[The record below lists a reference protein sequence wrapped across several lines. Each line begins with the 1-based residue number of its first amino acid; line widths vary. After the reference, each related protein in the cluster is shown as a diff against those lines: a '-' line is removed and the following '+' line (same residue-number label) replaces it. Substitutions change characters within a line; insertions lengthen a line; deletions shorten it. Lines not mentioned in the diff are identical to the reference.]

1 MAVGHSVILELSVC
15 FTRLDS
21 FFSGKEIFSEVEY
34 DFLVI
39 AAQTIFGGI

>member
-1 MAVGHSVILELSVC
+1 MAVGHSVVLELSVC

-21 FFSGKEIFSEVEY
+21 FFFWEKIVSEVEY